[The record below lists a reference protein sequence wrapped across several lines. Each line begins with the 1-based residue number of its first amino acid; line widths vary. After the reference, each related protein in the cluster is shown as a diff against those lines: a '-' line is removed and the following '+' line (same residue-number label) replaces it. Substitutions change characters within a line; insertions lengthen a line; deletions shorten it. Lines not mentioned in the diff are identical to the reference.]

1 MNALRTLLLGV
12 LFAVLASL
20 SGCQKYDV
28 LVEKNSICDEKWA
41 DIDAQL
47 QRRYD
52 LVPNLVATVKG
63 SAAHEENTLAQVTQA
78 RAAATQIKLTAD
90 DLTDPEKMAAFQKAQ
105 DQLKGSLSRL
115 MVVQEQYPDLKA
127 NAQFHTLQVELEG
140 TENRIL
146 RAREEYNAAVRD
158 YNSELAKIGGQVVN
172 KVTGKP
178 FKPRVFFSASTEAQ
192 AAPKVSF

>member
-12 LFAVLASL
+12 LFAVVASL